1 MSDLTSAERA
11 RPSTVTISSYLLYL
25 VALLQVIGA
34 LVAFAIVGTYRKV
47 FNEAFAGTEAE
58 GAGNTIATVSLVIP
72 VVLGVLLA
80 AGLTVLAVFNNR
92 GRNGSRI
99 TTWIVGGILFCCSGF
114 GLLGSALG
122 STFDFGSGSTDPN
135 VPDQA
140 EIQRRLNDELP
151 GWYGPVTITMAVLT
165 VLALLGALILLAL
178 PASNAFFRKQPA
190 GWEPPVPG
198 SAYPGYPSTGTP
210 PYPTSPYQPGEPPLP
225 PPPGS
230 TPPGGPP
237 PPPGA
242 PPSTPPPPPPVDR

>member
-1 MSDLTSAERA
+1 VSDLTSAERA

-25 VALLQVIGA
+25 VALLQIIGA
-34 LVAFAIVGTYRKV
+34 LTAFAVVGTYRRV
-47 FNEAFAGTEAE
+47 FNDAFAGTEAE
-58 GAGNTIATVSLVIP
+58 GAGNTIATISLVIP

-80 AGLTVLAVFNNR
+80 AGLTILAVFNIR

-122 STFDFGSGSTDPN
+122 GAMDFGSGSSDPN

-151 GWYGPVTITMAVLT
+151 GWFTPVTITMSVLT

-198 SAYPGYPSTGTP
+198 SAYPGYPSSGTP
-210 PYPTSPYQPGEPPLP
+210 PYPSSPYQPGEPPLP

-237 PPPGA
+237 
-242 PPSTPPPPPPVDR
+242 STPPPPPPPPADR